1 MARKLKKDLDMSHV
15 IVNNSGMY
23 GEIKLFAGTAIPK
36 VAQGIADYLHIP
48 CSGRDIIEYPNEN
61 LWVRLHNSV
70 RGQDVYL
77 IQNTSRPVHRN
88 LMELLITLQ
97 TLRLDSAG
105 RVTAVIPHLSYT
117 RSDKKDKPRVPI
129 TARLIAD
136 MIEIAGADRYM
147 TMDMHAGQIPGFFSI
162 PGDVLTA
169 FHLLKDQLK
178 ELLPSMK
185 DPVVLTVD
193 LGFAKKGRNLAAEL
207 GVPIA
212 FIEKRRRTKNNAAQ
226 ALSLIG
232 DTNDRDVII
241 VDDEVDTGGSMAE
254 AANLAKK
261 NGAKNIYSVFVH
273 PVFSHKAV
281 DKLAASP
288 ITHLITTNTVPIP
301 PTDLKTLKKN
311 RTVDILDIAPLLGEV
326 IRRAHEGRS
335 VGEMFDE

>member
-1 MARKLKKDLDMSHV
+1 MTHETPP
-15 IVNNSGMY
+15 NGGMY
-23 GEIKLFAGTAIPK
+23 REIKLFAGTAIPH
-36 VAQGIADYLHIP
+36 VAEGISKYLNIP
-48 CSGRDIIEYPNEN
+48 LSGRDIIDFPNEN
-61 LWVRLHNSV
+61 IWIRLHNSV

-88 LMELLITLQ
+88 LMELLIMLQ

-147 TMDMHAGQIPGFFSI
+147 TMDMHAGQIQGFFSI

-169 FHLLKDQLK
+169 FHILKDHLRK
-178 ELLPSMK
+178 FLPKMK

-207 GVPIA
+207 DIPIA
-212 FIEKRRRTKNNAAQ
+212 FIEKRRRAKENSAE

-232 DTNDRDVII
+232 DTKGRDVII

-254 AANLAKK
+254 AAFLAKK
-261 NGAKNIYSVFVH
+261 NGARGIYSVFVH
-273 PVFSHKAV
+273 PVFSNSAIE
-281 DKLAASP
+281 KLSASP
-288 ITHLITTNTVPIP
+288 ITHLIATNTVPIP
-301 PTDLKTLKKN
+301 PEDIKTLKKN
-311 RTVDILDIAPLLGEV
+311 RIVDILDISPLLGEV